1 MSRSR
6 SDGNTNRY
14 IISVTIL
21 VIKDPYSQILKRAR
35 QLYSLMKATT
45 PLKVAVSI
53 LNFLSVSSFIFAFL
67 ISTNDSNILN
77 VQGQG
82 YVNATIVLDSSTLGN
97 KSYKPNPIEIPVG
110 NSVVWTNDDLV
121 SHSVTAIKGE
131 FDSNILHAGKVFKHN
146 FDEVGVYD
154 YYCMLHPS
162 MVGRILVAK

>member
-1 MSRSR
+1 
-6 SDGNTNRY
+6 
-14 IISVTIL
+14 
-21 VIKDPYSQILKRAR
+21 
-35 QLYSLMKATT
+35 
-45 PLKVAVSI
+45 LKVAVLI

-97 KSYKPNPIEIPVG
+97 KSYKLNPIEILVG
-110 NSVVWTNDDLV
+110 NSVVWTNDDFV

>member
-1 MSRSR
+1 
-6 SDGNTNRY
+6 
-14 IISVTIL
+14 
-21 VIKDPYSQILKRAR
+21 
-35 QLYSLMKATT
+35 MKATT

-53 LNFLSVSSFIFAFL
+53 LNFLSVSSFVFAFL

-110 NSVVWTNDDLV
+110 NSIVWTNGDFV

-131 FDSNILHAGKVFKHN
+131 FDSNILYAGKVFKHN